1 MIFQMDNMPKIW
13 EDLINSESGLPVV
26 VHSLQRIMDGR
37 YQVDADS
44 VHDEFELIY
53 VQHASR
59 AHFEIDGN
67 SVPIHNHDLLLI
79 KPHIPHKLDVDS
91 DNPCQFWVLKFC
103 FVKNRGSRISS
114 VSLDEFLSFISE
126 AGTGGYFSISS
137 IYYGNIVNAMQ
148 QIMQETKEPDELSGF
163 MESLLVM
170 ELFVWLSRSLKAQ
183 WESSLAT
190 KGDKLHELLEAARN
204 FILENYYTDIS
215 LDDISNY
222 VYISTSHFARAF
234 KKHYDI
240 SPIQYLLSVRI
251 QKAKTM
257 LEETNKKIGDIA
269 IDVGF
274 SAQQRFNDIFKK
286 QIGMSPSEYRQHY
299 KESITNL
306 PS

>member
-1 MIFQMDNMPKIW
+1 MDKMPKIW

-37 YQVDADS
+37 YQVDAES
-44 VHDEFELIY
+44 VHDEFELVY

-59 AHFEIDGN
+59 AHFEIDGKN
-67 SVPIHNHDLLLI
+67 VPIHNHDLLLI
-79 KPHIPHKLDVDS
+79 KPRIPHRLNVDS
-91 DNPCQFWVLKFC
+91 DNPCQFWDLKFC
-103 FVKNRGSRISS
+103 FMKRNESRVAS
-114 VSLDEFLSFISE
+114 VSLDEFLSFISDKE
-126 AGTGGYFSISS
+126 TGGYFTLSS
-137 IYYGNIVNAMQ
+137 IYRSNIVNAMQ
-148 QIMQETKEPDELSGF
+148 QIMQETKEPDEASDF
-163 MESLLVM
+163 MKSLLSM

-190 KGDKLHELLEAARN
+190 KGDKLQELLEAAKN
-204 FILENYYTDIS
+204 YILENYYTDIS

-234 KKHYDI
+234 KKQYGI

-251 QKAKTM
+251 QKAKTL
-257 LEETNKKIGDIA
+257 LEETNRKIGDIA

-286 QIGMSPSEYRQHY
+286 QIGMSPSEYRQQY
-299 KESITNL
+299 KASITNL

>member
-1 MIFQMDNMPKIW
+1 MANMPKIW
-13 EDLINSESGLPVV
+13 EDLINSEGGLPMV

-44 VHDEFELIY
+44 VHDEFELVY

-59 AHFEIDGN
+59 AHFDIDGK

-79 KPHIPHKLDVDS
+79 KPRIPHKLDVDS
-91 DNPCQFWVLKFC
+91 ENPCQFWVLKFC
-103 FVKNRGSRISS
+103 FVRKHESRIAG
-114 VSLDEFLSFISE
+114 VSLDEFLGFISDTE
-126 AGTGGYFSISS
+126 AGGYFTLSS
-137 IYYGNIVNAMQ
+137 IYRSNIVGAMQ
-148 QIMQETKEPDELSGF
+148 QIMQESKEPDEASEF
-163 MESLLVM
+163 MKSLLVM

-183 WESSLAT
+183 WESSLVS
-190 KGDKLHELLEAARN
+190 KGDKLSELLEAAKN
-204 FILENYYTDIS
+204 YILENYYTDIS
-215 LDDISNY
+215 LDDISSY

-234 KKHYDI
+234 KKHYGI

-274 SAQQRFNDIFKK
+274 SAQQRFNDIFRK

-299 KESITNL
+299 KDSITNL

>member
-1 MIFQMDNMPKIW
+1 MSNMPKIW
-13 EDLINSESGLPVV
+13 EDLINSEGGLPVV

-37 YQVDADS
+37 YQVDAES
-44 VHDEFELIY
+44 VHDEFELLY

-59 AHFEIDGN
+59 AHFEIDGRD
-67 SVPIHNHDLLLI
+67 VPVHNHDLLLI
-79 KPHIPHKLDVDS
+79 KPRIPHKLDVDS

-103 FVKNRGSRISS
+103 FVKNHDSRIAG
-114 VSLDEFLSFISE
+114 VSLDEFLSFISD
-126 AGTGGYFSISS
+126 TDTCGYFTLSS
-137 IYYGNIVNAMQ
+137 IYRANIVGDMQ
-148 QIMQETKEPDELSGF
+148 QIMQESKEPDEASEF
-163 MESLLVM
+163 MKSLLVM

-190 KGDKLHELLEAARN
+190 KGDKLQELLEAARN
-204 FILENYYTDIS
+204 YILENYHTDIS
-215 LDDISNY
+215 LDDISSY

-234 KKHYDI
+234 KKHYGI

-274 SAQQRFNDIFKK
+274 SAQQRFNDIFRK
-286 QIGMSPSEYRQHY
+286 QIGMSPSEYRQSY

>member
-1 MIFQMDNMPKIW
+1 MENMPKVW

-44 VHDEFELIY
+44 VHDEFELVY

-59 AHFEIDGN
+59 AHFEIGGK

-91 DNPCQFWVLKFC
+91 DNPCQFWDLKFC
-103 FVKNRGSRISS
+103 FMKKHESGIAS
-114 VSLDEFLSFISE
+114 VSLDEFLSFISDTE
-126 AGTGGYFSISS
+126 TGGYFTLSS
-137 IYYGNIVNAMQ
+137 IYRSNIVNAMQ
-148 QIMQETKEPDELSGF
+148 QIMQETKEPDETSDF
-163 MESLLVM
+163 MKSLLSL

-190 KGDKLHELLEAARN
+190 KGDKLHELLEAAKN
-204 FILENYYTDIS
+204 YILENYYTDIS

-234 KKHYDI
+234 KKHYGI

-251 QKAKTM
+251 QKAKTL
-257 LEETNKKIGDIA
+257 LEETNRKIGDIA

-286 QIGMSPSEYRQHY
+286 QIGMSPSEYRQKY
-299 KESITNL
+299 KASITNL
-306 PS
+306 TT

>member
-1 MIFQMDNMPKIW
+1 MDKMPKIW
-13 EDLINSESGLPVV
+13 EDLINSEGGLPIV

-37 YQVDADS
+37 YQVES
-44 VHDEFELIY
+44 NSIHNEFELVY

-59 AHFEIDGN
+59 AHFDINGKT
-67 SVPIHNHDLLLI
+67 VPIHNHDLLLI
-79 KPHIPHKLDVDS
+79 KPHIPHKLDMDS

-103 FVKNRGSRISS
+103 FVMKNESKVSQ
-114 VSLDEFLSFISE
+114 VSLNDFLSFISD
-126 AGTGGYFSISS
+126 TDDIGYFSLSS
-137 IYYGNIVNAMQ
+137 IYRSNIVNIMQ
-148 QIMQETKEPDELSGF
+148 QIMEETKEPDEVSEFLK
-163 MESLLVM
+163 SLLIM

-183 WESSLAT
+183 WESSLST
-190 KGDKLHELLEAARN
+190 KGDKLQELLEAAKN

-234 KKHYDI
+234 KKYYGI
-240 SPIQYLLSVRI
+240 SPIQFLLSVRI
-251 QKAKTM
+251 QKAQTL

-306 PS
+306 PT